1 MTKKAAQPAVAIS
14 QQDKEHLKSLFA
26 EFLSH
31 KEYRELEHGWLY
43 ENAMMIGLCAAYGK
57 FDFSVVLEHFSD
69 LMSALKFH
77 GTPKEF
83 MSWDKFVIHYA
94 AYCLLDC
101 PLLDLTVGASND
113 FDFMEKQLKELLFVS
128 YYYTHKNKTGVLKPV
143 DLPDS
148 LQSAFDKDDSSALLG
163 KIGGE
168 KQGEKLIADITY
180 AALLNEKWNIFAAL
194 HTKYD
199 LAKSVDMEKVFEF
212 WCKDLL
218 SNWIHHSLG
227 SDTPFNFPGQWRE
240 PEKYPL
246 HRMMIEYGQERCVPA
261 LWRQG
266 FLTPEI
272 IEYLWDRGISF
283 DAPLTPFYGWE
294 KVSVA
299 AFAACFGDLA
309 DKIELIPV
317 PKRPSRG
324 DLIFR
329 QNVKMAAFFNEFS
342 AKHPRKAP
350 EVKKAPAVKKSKGE
364 LTDEQKARLANDEAA
379 EVVFS
384 KNKKTLMQYATCLGE
399 REEWIQSGYPVPD
412 FVTAIGVE
420 AFAKVEGIQVKKV
433 ILPEG
438 LIKIGRSAFEYC
450 EIEAVVFPSTLK
462 TIEEEAFLSCALK
475 ELRLQEGTE
484 HIGADAFCNCPELQS
499 AYLPDSLTGMETRV
513 FGNCDNLTEVRLPAT
528 LKTIPQFTFA
538 GCKKL
543 EKIFI
548 PDSVEKIQDF
558 AFQCCPELC
567 IVEVPE
573 GIEVCGNAFQNSPK
587 VKIVYR
593 PLQKKQ
599 VK

>member
-1 MTKKAAQPAVAIS
+1 MTKKAAPPAAAIS

-31 KEYRELEHGWLY
+31 KEYRELEHGWMNTS
-43 ENAMMIGLCAAYGK
+43 ETMIGLCAAYGK

-77 GTPKEF
+77 GRPKEF
-83 MSWDKFVIHYA
+83 MKWKDFMIHYA

-101 PLLDLTVGASND
+101 PFLDRAVGASND
-113 FDFMEKQLKELLFVS
+113 FRFMEEQLERLLFVS
-128 YYYTHKNKTGVLKPV
+128 YSYYHENRKCVLNPV
-143 DLPDS
+143 ILPDA
-148 LQSAFDKDDSSALLG
+148 LQSAVDQDDPSALL
-163 KIGGE
+163 KKLDGE
-168 KQGEKLIADITY
+168 KQKEKLIADVTY
-180 AALLNEKWNIFAAL
+180 AALLKEKWAIFAAL
-194 HTKYD
+194 HAKYD
-199 LAKSVDMEKVFEF
+199 LAKTVDMEKVFEF

-218 SNWIHHSLG
+218 SNWIHDSLG
-227 SDTPFNFPGQWRE
+227 SNKTFDFPGQWQE

-246 HRMMIEYGQERCVPA
+246 HRMMIEYGRERSVPA

-283 DAPLTPFYGWE
+283 DAPLTPLYGWE

-299 AFAACFGDLA
+299 SFAACFGDLA

-317 PKRPSRG
+317 PKYPQQG
-324 DLIFR
+324 EMIFR
-329 QNVKMAAFFNEFS
+329 QNVKSAAFFNEFA

-379 EVVFS
+379 KVVFS
-384 KNKKTLMQYATCLGE
+384 KNKKTLMQYAWCITE
-399 REEWIQSGYPVPD
+399 RKEWLESGYPVPD

-438 LIKIGRSAFEYC
+438 LIKIGRRAFEYC
-450 EIEAVVFPSTLK
+450 GIEAVVFSSTLK
-462 TIEEEAFLSCALK
+462 TIEDEAFLYCKLK
-475 ELRLQEGTE
+475 ELRLLEGTE
-484 HIGADAFCNCPELQS
+484 HIGADAFCNCGALQS
-499 AYLPDSLTGMETRV
+499 AFLPDSLVEMGTRV
-513 FGNCDNLTEVRLPAT
+513 FGNCDKLTEVRLPAALT
-528 LKTIPQFTFA
+528 TIPKFTFA
-538 GCKKL
+538 GCRKL

-548 PDSVEKIQDF
+548 PDSVVKIESF
-558 AFQCCPELC
+558 AFQCCPELHT
-567 IVEVPE
+567 VEAPE
-573 GIEVCGNAFQNSPK
+573 GIEIADNAFQDSPK

-593 PLQKKQ
+593 PVQKKE
-599 VK
+599 K

>member
-1 MTKKAAQPAVAIS
+1 MAKKVAPPAAAIS

-31 KEYRELEHGWLY
+31 KEYRELKHGWMMKG
-43 ENAMMIGLCAAYGK
+43 EMMITLCAAYGK

-83 MSWDKFVIHYA
+83 MTWDEFVIHYA
-94 AYCLLDC
+94 AYYLLDC
-101 PLLDLTVGASND
+101 PLLDKMVGASNN
-113 FDFMEKQLKELLFVS
+113 FRFMEDELKNLLFVS
-128 YYYTHKNKTGVLKPV
+128 DYYGKENTEAILKPV
-143 DLPDS
+143 KLPDA
-148 LQSAFDKDDSSALLG
+148 LQSAIDQDDPSALFK
-163 KIGGE
+163 KIGEGSQAE
-168 KQGEKLIADITY
+168 KRIADVTY
-180 AALLNEKWNIFAAL
+180 AALLNEKWNIFATL
-194 HTKYD
+194 HAKYD
-199 LAKSVDMEKVFEF
+199 LAKSVDMEKIFEF
-212 WCKDLL
+212 WSKGIL
-218 SNWIHHSLG
+218 SNAMHNTLG
-227 SDTPFNFPGQWRE
+227 SNETFDFLGQWQD

-246 HRMMIEYGQERCVPA
+246 HRMMIEYGQERSVPA

-272 IEYLWDRGISF
+272 IEYLWNRGISF

-309 DKIELIPV
+309 DKIELIPL
-317 PKRPSRG
+317 PKYPPRG

-350 EVKKAPAVKKSKGE
+350 EVQKAPAVKKSKGE

-379 EVVFS
+379 KVVFS
-384 KNKKTLMQYATCLGE
+384 KNKKTLVQYATCLGE

-433 ILPEG
+433 TLPEG
-438 LIKIGRSAFEYC
+438 LVKIGRRAFEYC
-450 EIEAVVFPSTLK
+450 DIETVVFPSTLK
-462 TIEEEAFLSCALK
+462 TIEDEAFQFCSLK
-475 ELRLQEGTE
+475 KLHLLEGTE
-484 HIGADAFCNCPELQS
+484 HIGTHAFCSCRKLQS
-499 AYLPDSLTGMETRV
+499 AYLPDSLTEMGTCIFR
-513 FGNCDNLTEVRLPAT
+513 NCANLTEIRLPAT
-528 LKTIPQFTFA
+528 LKIIPRFIFD

-548 PDSVEKIQDF
+548 PDSVEKIEDF
-558 AFQCCPELC
+558 AFQRCPELC
-567 IVEVPE
+567 MVEVPE
-573 GIEVCGNAFQNSPK
+573 GIEICGHAFRDSPK
-587 VKIVYR
+587 VKIVNR
-593 PLQKKQ
+593 PLQR
-599 VK
+599 

>member
-1 MTKKAAQPAVAIS
+1 MAKKVAPSAAAIS

-31 KEYRELEHGWLY
+31 KEYRELEHGCMMKG
-43 ENAMMIGLCAAYGK
+43 EMMITLCAAYGK

-83 MSWDKFVIHYA
+83 MSWDEFVIHYA
-94 AYCLLDC
+94 AYYLLDC
-101 PLLDLTVGASND
+101 PLLDRMVGASND
-113 FDFMEKQLKELLFVS
+113 FRFMEDELKDLLFLS
-128 YYYTHKNKTGVLKPV
+128 YYYGKETRKAVLKPV
-143 DLPDS
+143 KLPDA
-148 LQSAFDKDDSSALLG
+148 LQFAVDQDDPSVLLGTLGEGTQAEKQIADVAYTALL
-163 KIGGE
+163 KE
-168 KQGEKLIADITY
+168 KWTNF
-180 AALLNEKWNIFAAL
+180 AALLA
-194 HTKYD
+194 KYD
-199 LAKSVDMEKVFEF
+199 LVKTANMEKVFEL
-212 WCKDLL
+212 WSKGIL
-218 SNWIHHSLG
+218 SNAMHTLESNETF
-227 SDTPFNFPGQWRE
+227 DFPGQWQE
-240 PEKYPL
+240 PGKYPL
-246 HRMMIEYGQERCVPA
+246 HRMMIEYARERSVPA

-272 IEYLWDRGISF
+272 IEYLWNRGISF
-283 DAPLTPFYGWE
+283 DAPLTPLYGWE

-309 DKIELIPV
+309 DRIELIPL
-317 PKRPSRG
+317 PKHPSRG
-324 DLIFR
+324 DLVFR
-329 QNVKMAAFFNEFS
+329 QNVKSAAFFNEFA

-350 EVKKAPAVKKSKGE
+350 EVQKAPAVKKSKGE

-379 EVVFS
+379 EIVFS
-384 KNKKTLMQYATCLGE
+384 KNKKTLVQYATCLGE

-412 FVTAIGVE
+412 FVTTIGVE
-420 AFAKVEGIQVKKV
+420 AFAKVEGIEVKKV

-438 LIKIGRSAFEYC
+438 LVKIGRRAFEYC
-450 EIEAVVFPSTLK
+450 EIETVVFPSTLK
-462 TIEEEAFLSCALK
+462 TIEDEAFQFCSLK
-475 ELRLQEGTE
+475 ELHLLEGTE
-484 HIGADAFCNCPELQS
+484 HIGTDAFCNCRELQS
-499 AYLPDSLTGMETRV
+499 AYLPDSLTGMGTHIFR
-513 FGNCDNLTEVRLPAT
+513 NCDNLTEIRLPAT
-528 LKTIPQFTFA
+528 LKTIPQSIFA

-548 PDSVEKIQDF
+548 PDSVEKIEDF

-567 IVEVPE
+567 TVEVPE
-573 GIEVCGNAFQNSPK
+573 GIEVCGNAFQDSPK